1 METHGYGWAASAAS
15 VAIGLLVGCGPS
27 SSSNSADERGTSS
40 DDGDS
45 SGSEDS
51 DPAYCDVTALPV
63 IEPIWE
69 TTLIEATDRV
79 AMNSDALFV
88 ATFQMWGTSPSNIRR
103 YDLSGQEDE
112 LTEPHLV
119 EVNHLAVTDEHL
131 YFQVDVSQIRR
142 TDLEGILDEGW
153 SIVIPDGLKINGIT
167 IGTADRVLIYGD
179 QETENSDTD
188 AAVAL
193 FDGSG
198 TAISMDT
205 FGDPG
210 MDERPGT
217 ATAGSNGGFYFAYST
232 GASTV
237 IRSYDF
243 APALTAELSFAG
255 DPSTRLIVERPDG
268 LIGVTLDAGVWVSK
282 LDFSGTELWRVEQ
295 RPCGVAAH
303 SLSGVSS
310 GDRIWGVVGV
320 STAPSASLTRLLFQ
334 IDFEGQLLGTHN
346 PAFDQWNLLSI
357 ASNGEAVV
365 IWGAFPNFPD
375 GATGLARVW

>member
-1 METHGYGWAASAAS
+1 MGTQGYGWATS
-15 VAIGLLVGCGPS
+15 VALGLLLGCGPS
-27 SSSNSADERGTSS
+27 RLSSS

-51 DPAYCDVTALPV
+51 ESGDGDGDQVYCDVTTLPV

-69 TTLIEATDRV
+69 TTHAEWTDRIV
-79 AMNSDALFV
+79 MNSDALFL
-88 ATFQMWGTSPSNIRR
+88 ATFGLWAASPSIIRR

-112 LTEPHLV
+112 LTEPYLDGV
-119 EVNHLAVTDEHL
+119 GHLAVTDEHL
-131 YFQVDVSQIRR
+131 YFQVDAPQIRR
-142 TDLEGILDEGW
+142 TDLEGILDEEW
-153 SIVIPDGLKINGIT
+153 SIAIPDGLKLNGIT

-179 QETENSDTD
+179 QDTENSDAD

-205 FGDPG
+205 FGNPG
-210 MDERPGT
+210 MDERPWT
-217 ATAGSNGGFYFAYST
+217 ATAGSSGGFYFAYST
-232 GASTV
+232 EASTV
-237 IRSYDF
+237 VKSYDL
-243 APALTAELSFAG
+243 APALTAELPFAG
-255 DPSTRLIVERPDG
+255 DPRLIVERPDG
-268 LIGVTLDAGVWVSK
+268 LVVVTLGGGVWVSK

-303 SLSGVSS
+303 SLNGVVST

-320 STAPSASLTRLLFQ
+320 STAPSNGSTHLLFQ

-346 PAFDQWNLLSI
+346 PAFDQWDLLSS
-357 ASNGEAVV
+357 ASNGEAVI
-365 IWGAFPNFPD
+365 IWGSFPNYP
-375 GATGLARVW
+375 GTGLARVW